1 MNVNFAIAEDLEQSA
16 EWRRNKAVEF
26 PDDADRNNK
35 AADELEAL
43 AVLFRNDDSDEDIL
57 AEYAEMFD
65 DDNPT
70 VDPSTAHEAKGIV
83 TNQVGFGG
91 NYPTAEDFMLAVIAA
106 AKPTK

>member
-16 EWRRNKAVEF
+16 EWRRNKAIEF
-26 PDDADRNNK
+26 PDDADRNNN

-43 AVLFRNDDSDEDIL
+43 AVLFRNDDTDEDIR

-70 VDPSTAHEAKGIV
+70 VDSFTAYDAKGII
-83 TNQVGFGG
+83 TNQIGFGG
-91 NYPTAEDFMLAVIAA
+91 NFSTPEDFMLAVIAT
-106 AKPTK
+106 AKPIK